1 MTEEE
6 LLKEKAKV
14 EGQKIGLRWLKRHVA
29 DFDQSPES
37 AKKIQDYL
45 VLHNLEL
52 SEESL
57 EQAFTELTKQGVRFT
72 GAPASIPV
80 EPAPPVENALPEI
93 PNWFPKLETNADIRA
108 LSPGQ
113 FKNLYFGKTGEKFK
127 ARIQAIKQRG
137 L

>member
-14 EGQKIGLRWLKRHVA
+14 EGQRMALRWLKRHIS

-37 AKKIQDYL
+37 AKKIEDYL
-45 VLHNLEL
+45 VLHSLEL

-57 EQAFTELTKQGVRFT
+57 EQAFTELTKQGVIFT
-72 GAPASIPV
+72 SATSAPV
-80 EPAPPVENALPEI
+80 PAPPVEDALPEI
-93 PNWFPKLETNADIRA
+93 PSWFPKMDINADIRA
-108 LSPGQ
+108 ISENK
-113 FKNLYFGKTGEKFK
+113 FRELYFGKAGEQFK
-127 ARIQAIKQRG
+127 ARLVAVKKRG

>member
-6 LLKEKAKV
+6 LMKEKARV
-14 EGQKIGLRWLKRHVA
+14 EGQKIGLRWMKRHLA

-45 VLHNLEL
+45 VEHNLDF

-57 EQAFTELTKQGVRFT
+57 EQAFTEQTKRGVRFT
-72 GAPASIPV
+72 SAPV
-80 EPAPPVENALPEI
+80 VPAPPAPLVEDPLP
-93 PNWFPKLETNADIRA
+93 PVPKYMDGIRTSKDIRDIPPETFTKWRRGPDRDA
-108 LSPGQ
+108 FFRRLV
-113 FKNLYFGKTGEKFK
+113 
-127 ARIQAIKQRG
+127 AIKQRG